1 MQFLMQRTFTDKR
14 TFGGYF
20 YAHACCCQA
29 RVAGQEKL
37 PSLVSSLDRIPS
49 RSASRR
55 CAPLEP
61 CSNHGDLNMSTDATM
76 REHAEHVHL
85 PSPHRPHALS
95 CTHAH
100 PLLTCCSFVMRRGSV
115 VELLHRLGRCQAAS
129 SDDSLH
135 KLISC
140 RHAREHRDLLQ
151 SRRSD
156 GGGVGAA
163 WLGWGEG
170 CARACSSR

>member
-1 MQFLMQRTFTDKR
+1 MHISRLPLTAGDGAIGWAPRPLMPPSGYRRNPPVGEDSESTRSDAILNSTNQPQKNELL
-14 TFGGYF
+14 GYF
-20 YAHACCCQA
+20 YAHACRCQA

-100 PLLTCCSFVMRRGSV
+100 RLLTCCSFVMNRS
-115 VELLHRLGRCQAAS
+115 AA
-129 SDDSLH
+129 LT
-135 KLISC
+135 
-140 RHAREHRDLLQ
+140 
-151 SRRSD
+151 
-156 GGGVGAA
+156 
-163 WLGWGEG
+163 
-170 CARACSSR
+170 